1 MKKGIWIVPE
11 DKGGIKTYGQNL
23 FPAVEKASHGQ
34 WSWAAPW
41 MRSAEGSSE
50 LWDLLHHSSPDLIH
64 IQHEFGLFGGSKLP
78 WKYSFPE
85 FIGRLRDACPK
96 TRVVMT
102 AHTVLPPNY
111 QFATS
116 GEWLERQFR
125 TLANRFLLERW
136 KPLWFE
142 KTFGAVDATIV
153 HSQQQIQT
161 IKNAGCQ
168 TVDAI
173 PHFVYNQPSSTPGA
187 RLPPVLEKSW
197 DRTRE
202 KLVVV
207 FGYFTPDK
215 GQDVVIRAL
224 KYLPRDV
231 RLVLAGGLRR
241 PEDES
246 YYKDCLRLLKTEG
259 LLDRATLTGFLDADF
274 IAPLYKSASV
284 VVAPFRETSG
294 SGSLAQAF
302 AARAAIV
309 ASDLPLNQEM
319 LKRVPGCLE
328 LFKTE
333 NAEDCARVILS
344 LLENQEKTH
353 ALKAAADAYAR
364 KHSLE
369 ATARAHLEFY
379 SRLFSGGASD
389 ERR

>member
-11 DKGGIKTYGQNL
+11 DKGGIKTYGQGL

-34 WSWAAPW
+34 WSWAVPW

-85 FIGRLRDACPK
+85 FVGRMRDACPK
-96 TRVVMT
+96 TKLVLT
-102 AHTVLPPNY
+102 AHTVLPENY

-125 TLANRFLLERW
+125 GIANRFLLERW

-142 KTFGAVDATIV
+142 KTFGEVDATIV
-153 HSQQQIQT
+153 HSQQQVQT
-161 IKNAGCQ
+161 IKNAGCR
-168 TVDAI
+168 TVEAI
-173 PHFVYNQPSSTPGA
+173 PHFVYDRPVESHGA
-187 RLPPVLEKSW
+187 RLPPALEKAW
-197 DRTRE
+197 DPARE

-215 GQDVVIRAL
+215 GQDIIIRAL
-224 KYLPRDV
+224 KYLPGV

-241 PEDES
+241 PEDEP
-246 YYKDCLRLLKTEG
+246 YYKGCLRMLKTDN
-259 LLDRATLTGFLDADF
+259 LLDRATLTGFLDIDY
-274 IAPLYKSASV
+274 IAPLYAKASV

-309 ASDLPLNQEM
+309 ASDLPLNKEM
-319 LKRVPGCLE
+319 LERQPGSLE
-328 LFKTE
+328 LFK
-333 NAEDCARVILS
+333 AKSPEDCARAIQAVLGDAKKSQS
-344 LLENQEKTH
+344 LKEG
-353 ALKAAADAYAR
+353 ADAYAR
-364 KHSLE
+364 RYSLE
-369 ATARAHLEFY
+369 ETAQAHLKFY
-379 SRLFSGGASD
+379 SQLFT
-389 ERR
+389 

>member
-11 DKGGIKTYGQNL
+11 DRGGIKTYGQTL
-23 FPAVEKASHGQ
+23 FPAIERVSTGE
-34 WSWAAPW
+34 WSWIAPW
-41 MRSAEGSSE
+41 MKSAEGSSE
-50 LWDLLHHSSPDLIH
+50 LWDLLHHARPDLIH
-64 IQHEFGLFGGSKLP
+64 IQHEYGLFGGSKMP
-78 WKYSFPE
+78 WKYAFAE
-85 FIGRLRDACPK
+85 FIGRVRDACPQS
-96 TRVVMT
+96 RVVLT
-102 AHTVLPPNY
+102 AHAVLPPDY
-111 QFATS
+111 KLEDR

-125 TLANRFLLERW
+125 NLANRFLLERW

-153 HSQQQIQT
+153 HSELQT
-161 IKNAGCQ
+161 QTVRNAGCR
-168 TVDAI
+168 TVHAI
-173 PHFVYNQPSSTPGA
+173 PHFVYDQPQGGLS
-187 RLPPVLEKSW
+187 RLPPALEKAW

-224 KYLPRDV
+224 KHLPNDV

-241 PEDES
+241 PEDEP
-246 YYKDCLRLLKTEG
+246 YYKHCLRLLKTEQ

-274 IAPLYKSASV
+274 IAPLYANASV

-319 LKRVPGCLE
+319 LKREPGSLE
-328 LFKTE
+328 LFRTE
-333 NAEDCARVILS
+333 NPEDCARAIEG
-344 LLENQEKTH
+344 LLQDEQKTQT
-353 ALKAAADAYAR
+353 LKTAADAYAR

-369 ATARAHLEFY
+369 ATARAHLDFY
-379 SRLFSGGASD
+379 SRLFT
-389 ERR
+389 